1 MTEVIQVLT
10 GNERDTQ
17 RYLTE
22 AERLIRLRGL
32 AKQVVSRR
40 ARSLHH
46 IYAWMRIVAESTNI
60 LHGSRSVRV
69 SALDQLRTAVGE
81 DETRDRTIQPHTGRN
96 SGDVTLDN
104 FLRLE
109 SRPAD
114 WDLNIHSPKDPGS
127 SIRDIHLEDSRQG
140 RDDMFMQIYGVPE
153 TWLSLVSQTT
163 RLANVMDRLM
173 TDNKQSN
180 AETLLSLQSR
190 ASRLEDTICSFV
202 AGTHSSSKFMLGN
215 LDTANETPRR
225 TPHEHMLCA
234 LSSSLVI
241 FFYRRIRNTNPWIL
255 RNNVA
260 DVIESLKGFD
270 QALEEHGLPGP
281 GTAWPA
287 FIAGAEATT
296 SEQREYIS
304 YWLDSACTKSGF
316 ASYQVAKEVLLETW
330 KQRDEAPIYG
340 GRNGGLSQAGP
351 APTWMDICKYN
362 NRWPILC

>member
-1 MTEVIQVLT
+1 M
-10 GNERDTQ
+10 
-17 RYLTE
+17 TE
-22 AERLIRLRGL
+22 AERLIRFRGL

-46 IYAWMRIVAESTNI
+46 IYAWMRIVSESTNI
-60 LHGSRSVRV
+60 LHGSRSVKT
-69 SALDQLRTAVGE
+69 SALEKLRTAVEE
-81 DETRDRTIQPHTGRN
+81 DVSRDKPIQPHNGK
-96 SGDVTLDN
+96 SSSDVTLDN
-104 FLRLE
+104 FLRID

-140 RDDMFMQIYGVPE
+140 RDNMFMQIYGVPE

-173 TDNKQSN
+173 TDNRQSN

-202 AGTHSSSKFMLGN
+202 AGSHLSSKFMLGS
-215 LDTANETPRR
+215 LETSSTALQT
-225 TPHEHMLCA
+225 TPHEHMLRA
-234 LSSSLVI
+234 LSSALVI

-255 RNNVA
+255 RNNVT

-270 QALEEHGLPGP
+270 RALVEHNLPGP
-281 GTAWPA
+281 GTGWPA

-296 SEQREYIS
+296 PEQRDYVS
-304 YWLDSACTKSGF
+304 SWLGSAFSKTGF
-316 ASYQVAKEVLLETW
+316 ASYNVAQEVLLETW
-330 KQRDEAPIYG
+330 RKRDETTISS
-340 GRNGGLSQAGP
+340 GRSVASSQVCSSP
-351 APTWMDICKYN
+351 NWMDICKYH